1 MQGIFIFQTS
11 DGFRIAPL
19 VNYDALYDGYKSDMV
34 QYIFLPYFQKAFGSC
49 KALTETEARD
59 VAKTMAKAYNELP
72 DGIRTVTTYRNYSVE
87 DIMNGKVS
95 KNNRTQV

>member
-11 DGFRIAPL
+11 DGFRVAPIG
-19 VNYDALYDGYKSDMV
+19 NYDALYDGYMSDMS
-34 QYIFLPYFQKAFGSC
+34 QYIFIPYFEKVFGSC
-49 KALTETEARD
+49 KALTEIEALD
-59 VAKTMAKAYNELP
+59 VAKTMAIAYNELP
-72 DGIRTVTTYRNYSVE
+72 DGIRIVTTYRNYSFE